1 LEIGET
7 VVLASLDVVDLV
19 GRLGAP
25 GVVTHGL
32 DAAMTVA
39 FKYLLA

>member
-1 LEIGET
+1 MILPT
-7 VVLASLDVVDLV
+7 LDVVDV
-19 GRLGAP
+19 GSWLGTP